1 MSLHPLGLRSM
12 WGLSKSA
19 WRVTSYSP
27 SCSFPFWLLIFIFH
41 SSDGFIH
48 QSPDNINIISSL
60 VALFSLI
67 TNIIFMLG
75 IAQWLVKESGCIH
88 DWGSPIYFQLKKVDY
103 GLEFKS
109 LRDFVRQ
116 WIGARSAS
124 SSIIVLVR
132 PSMTLNRSAHPSL
145 RHSFMYAR
153 YLFRLYAQIKAGAYD
168 YPSPEWDTVTP
179 EVTSSL
185 N

>member
-1 MSLHPLGLRSM
+1 MSLHPEGLRSM

-19 WRVTSYSP
+19 RRVTSYSP
-27 SCSFPFWLLIFIFH
+27 SCSFSFWLLIFIFH

-124 SSIIVLVR
+124 SSIIVLVH
-132 PSMTLNRSAHPSL
+132 PVCPWQLSMTLNSL
-145 RHSFMYAR
+145 HIH
-153 YLFRLYAQIKAGAYD
+153 L
-168 YPSPEWDTVTP
+168 WDTLSCTRVICLDCTRRSRQARTTTP
-179 EVTSSL
+179 RQSGTPSHQR
-185 N
+185 